1 MNTVGEERRKAD
13 LEALKRYEQRYED
26 YLVVYHR
33 LTDLEYKIRQCDKI
47 AKMDKPIEPPKPFRI
62 SGKILIIVSAMLLLI
77 AEISPAIAVFGF
89 LTIFAYGIYRLF
101 NGDELDREYKR
112 KIYKYNSEMSEYKRK
127 DGIQEERLEL
137 EQKLK
142 VEKVKWE
149 KARMFGNCHI
159 PTDMNT
165 KSGRELI
172 KSYLRSGRSN
182 SIEEACIM
190 IRHEA
195 RILQM
200 NDQLNDLNDKL
211 KRILPEDDD

>member
-1 MNTVGEERRKAD
+1 MNTVGEERRKTD
-13 LEALKRYEQRYED
+13 LEALQRHED
-26 YLVVYHR
+26 YLVACDRVR
-33 LTDLEYKIRQCDKI
+33 DLEYKIRQCDKI

-62 SGKILIIVSAMLLLI
+62 SGKALIVVSIVLLLI
-77 AEISPAIAVFGF
+77 AKVSPTVAILGF
-89 LTIFAYGIYRLF
+89 LAISAYGIYRLF
-101 NGDELDREYKR
+101 NGDKLDREYEGKL
-112 KIYKYNSEMSEYKRK
+112 YNYNSEISNYKRK
-127 DGIQEERLEL
+127 NEVGKERLEL

-142 VEKVKWE
+142 IEKAKWE
-149 KARMFGNCHI
+149 RAKLNGRCYI

-165 KSGRELI
+165 KNGRELI

>member
-1 MNTVGEERRKAD
+1 MNTVGEERRKTD
-13 LEALKRYEQRYED
+13 LEALQRYED
-26 YLVVYHR
+26 YLVARDRVH
-33 LTDLEYKIRQCDKI
+33 DLEYKIRQCDKI

-62 SGKILIIVSAMLLLI
+62 SGKALIVVSIVLLLI
-77 AEISPAIAVFGF
+77 AKVSLTVAILGF
-89 LTIFAYGIYRLF
+89 LAISAYGIYRLF
-101 NGDELDREYKR
+101 NGDKLDREYEGKL
-112 KIYKYNSEMSEYKRK
+112 YNYNSEISNYKRK
-127 DGIQEERLEL
+127 NEVGKERLEL

-142 VEKVKWE
+142 IEKAKWE
-149 KARMFGNCHI
+149 RAKLNGYCYI
-159 PTDMNT
+159 PTDMDT
-165 KSGRELI
+165 KNGRELI

>member
-1 MNTVGEERRKAD
+1 MNTVGEERRKTD
-13 LEALKRYEQRYED
+13 LEALQRYED
-26 YLVVYHR
+26 YLVARDRVS
-33 LTDLEYKIRQCDKI
+33 DLEYKIRQCDKI

-62 SGKILIIVSAMLLLI
+62 SGKALIVVSIVLLLI
-77 AEISPAIAVFGF
+77 AKVSPTVAILGF
-89 LTIFAYGIYRLF
+89 LAISAYGIYRLF
-101 NGDELDREYKR
+101 NGDKLDREYEGKL
-112 KIYKYNSEMSEYKRK
+112 YNYNSEISNYKRK
-127 DGIQEERLEL
+127 NEVGKERLEL

-142 VEKVKWE
+142 IEKAKWE
-149 KARMFGNCHI
+149 RAKLNGYCYI
-159 PTDMNT
+159 PADMDT
-165 KSGRELI
+165 KNGRELI